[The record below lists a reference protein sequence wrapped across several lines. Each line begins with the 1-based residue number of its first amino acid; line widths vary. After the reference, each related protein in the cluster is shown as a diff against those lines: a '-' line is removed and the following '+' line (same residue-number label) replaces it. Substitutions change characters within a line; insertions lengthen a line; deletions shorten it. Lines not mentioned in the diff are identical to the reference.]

1 MTIYLM
7 LFSYSGKE
15 TYGDE
20 SGNSRAQGD
29 DSGKVFPAGSVF
41 AVHDKGND
49 REYDVQRE

>member
-1 MTIYLM
+1 M

-15 TYGDE
+15 AYGDE
-20 SGNSRAQGD
+20 SGDSRAQGD